1 MKIPADPVNAQ
12 RHVPPLRSLCAL
24 ILSVFF
30 ISIPSYAQEKHAIQ
44 IKTFDQQ
51 LQPYRN
57 IEVSI
62 NGKEFI
68 SVGTKGAAFTEV
80 ANNDLPVKTIR
91 IKNEQLEA
99 ASWNYSKGTLEII
112 VRRKSYQVARV
123 LVKDENNIALP
134 NLKLTFKGRK
144 TIPVSTNAEGRIE
157 IPLALDEKLTSADQF
172 VADGYVMARL
182 ALAET
187 ENVLT
192 AERIKPVVPQVETPA
207 ATNKPTQSRG
217 YFKDF
222 DLSKLD
228 SIQSLTVFY
237 AIFKNYDRKNLSA
250 KELLRVDAKFN
261 ELVKQLEGTV
271 ISGEGEISRP
281 SQERPAFIGRITDS
295 TFIAEDIRNLLD
307 QARQESQTLT
317 EQRNE
322 FDEKLRII
330 NDKLASGVS
339 NLDEETRKKLLSDL
353 AMLERLLIENESRFY
368 KNQNDYR
375 QLINAIKEKFFEFK
389 DLEDKLSESEK
400 QRLEEQRI
408 FRQRLIGISA
418 VVLLFALLIVLLIY
432 FSNALRKQKKDLVKA
447 NAEIKR
453 INENLEGLVF
463 ERTRMLEEAHGELD
477 TFLYRA
483 SHDMRSPVCS
493 IIGLCNIASLLSE
506 GEPKELIERVVTTT
520 IGMDKLLKK
529 LSIISEINR
538 PSNFSSI
545 AVAGVIEEVQHSF
558 AKVILENRIE
568 FIVSCPADLMI
579 YSYPN
584 LIQTI
589 ITNLTENALY
599 YSSLKETTK
608 PRVEVVASVQDNS
621 LLIQVCDNGMGADH
635 TIINRLFDMFFKG
648 SEYSKGHG
656 LGLYIVKK
664 AVLALE
670 GEVTAE
676 SEPGI
681 FTKFEVVLPLKPA
694 PASEVIDAQVE
705 EVLQ

>member
-1 MKIPADPVNAQ
+1 MKTLADPLDAP
-12 RHVPPLRSLCAL
+12 RYVPPSRSSCAL
-24 ILSVFF
+24 ILFVLFVS
-30 ISIPSYAQEKHAIQ
+30 ISSYAQEKHSIQ
-44 IKTFDQQ
+44 VKTFDQQ
-51 LQPYRN
+51 LQVYKN

-62 NGKEFI
+62 NDKEFV
-68 SVGTKGAAFTEV
+68 SVGAKGTAFTEL
-80 ANNDLPVKTIR
+80 AGNDLPIRTIR

-112 VRRKSYQVARV
+112 VRRKSYQVTRV
-123 LVKDENNIALP
+123 LVKDENNVALP

-157 IPLALDEKLTSADQF
+157 IPLALDEKLVSANQF
-172 VADGYVMARL
+172 AADGYVMARL
-182 ALAET
+182 ALSET

-192 AERIKPVVPQVETPA
+192 AERIKPVIPQIETPVE
-207 ATNKPTQSRG
+207 ATTKPAPTRG

-250 KELLRVDAKFN
+250 EELLRVDAKFN
-261 ELVKQLEGTV
+261 ELVQKLESTV
-271 ISGEGEISRP
+271 V

-330 NDKLASGVS
+330 NEKLASGVS
-339 NLDEETRKKLLSDL
+339 NLDEETRKRLLSDL
-353 AMLERLLIENESRFY
+353 ELLERLLIENESRFY

-418 VVLLFALLIVLLIY
+418 VVLLFALLIVLLVY

-447 NAEIKR
+447 NAEVKR

-463 ERTRMLEEAHGELD
+463 ERTRLLEEANSELD

-493 IIGLCNIASLLSE
+493 IIGLCNIASLLTE
-506 GEPKELIERVVTTT
+506 GEPKELIDRVVITT

-545 AVAGVIEEVQHSF
+545 PMTEVIENVQHSF
-558 AKVILENRIE
+558 AKVILENRID
-568 FIVSCPADLMI
+568 FVVKCPADLVI

-589 ITNLTENALY
+589 VANLTENALY
-599 YSSLKETTK
+599 YSSLDETTR
-608 PRVEVVASVQDNS
+608 PRVEIVASVQDNS
-621 LLIQVCDNGMGADH
+621 LHIQISDNGVGVDR

-670 GEVTAE
+670 GEITAE

-681 FTKFEVVLPLKPA
+681 FTKFEVILPLKPV
-694 PASEVIDAQVE
+694 PAGEVVDAQVE